1 MTLRQLIGAITE
13 LEKELTVFNTV
24 EPGRLQGELAAYF
37 RTQNVRI
44 RTERTPSGRPVDVAV
59 LSDDDAVVEVLDV
72 GLLRGLLD
80 HSPDDV
86 GVADAAYDDLLR
98 HLKETTFT
106 AYDTEQMLYASR
118 EIEDR
123 ARRVGRGRIH
133 AGFQQCSVIDDQRTV
148 YADLGGRELDV
159 HTYGAPDVAPPDLE
173 GVRVHPTGA
182 DEVAATWFV
191 VYDGGG
197 NDAQKTALLAEE
209 RSEDRFYGAL
219 TYDPGIVDA
228 AVAHLERTYVADG
241 AHTRSEP

>member
-1 MTLRQLIGAITE
+1 MTLRQLIGAITD

-24 EPGRLQGELAAYF
+24 EPGRLREELAAYF

-44 RTERTPSGRPVDVAV
+44 RTERTPSGRPTEVAV
-59 LSDDDAVVEVLDV
+59 LGTDDAVLEVLDA
-72 GLLRGLLD
+72 GLLRGLLN
-80 HSPDDV
+80 HSTDGL

-118 EIEDR
+118 EVEDR

-133 AGFQQCSVIDDQRTV
+133 AGFQRCSVIGDQRAV
-148 YADLGGRELDV
+148 YADLGRRGLDV
-159 HTYGAPDVAPPDLE
+159 HTYGVPDVTPPALE
-173 GVRVHPTGA
+173 GVRVHATGA
-182 DEVAATWFV
+182 DEVATTWFV

-197 NDAQKTALLAEE
+197 DDAQKTALLAEE
-209 RSEDRFYGAL
+209 RGEDRFYGAL
-219 TYDPGIVDA
+219 TYDPTIVDA

-241 AHTRSEP
+241 THARSEP

>member
-1 MTLRQLIGAITE
+1 MTLRQLIGAITD

-37 RTQNVRI
+37 EAQNVRI
-44 RTERTPSGRPVDVAV
+44 RTERTPSRRPVEVAV
-59 LSDDDAVVEVLDV
+59 LSADDAVLEVLDAD
-72 GLLRGLLD
+72 LLRGLLD
-80 HSPDDV
+80 HSTDGV
-86 GVADAAYDDLLR
+86 GVADAAYEDVLR

-106 AYDTEQMLYASR
+106 SFDTEQMLYASR

-133 AGFQQCSVIDDQRTV
+133 TGFQRCSVIDDQRTV
-148 YADLGGRELDV
+148 YADLGGRGLDV
-159 HTYGAPDVAPPDLE
+159 HTYGAPDVTPPELE
-173 GVRVHPTGA
+173 GVQVHPTGA

-197 NDAQKTALLAEE
+197 DDAQKSALLAEE
-209 RSEDRFYGAL
+209 RSEDQFYGAL

-228 AVAHLERTYVADG
+228 AIAHLERTYVADE
-241 AHTRSEP
+241 AHASSGP